1 MQRVAPLRPALAAAA
16 AAAAVLV
23 ALALASAALPGAPA
37 ASSAGPTAAGPSRKP
52 VPILM
57 YHAIR
62 TAPAGARNRALWV
75 RPREFGAQVRALR
88 RAGYRAVTLQ
98 RVWDSWQG
106 RATLPP
112 KPIVLSFDDGYASH
126 VRIALPVLRRVR
138 WEGVLNLTLSEV
150 GKLGGD
156 AAVRRLIAAGWEI
169 GAHTRTHPD
178 LTVVSDAQLRDE
190 VVTARRE
197 IQDRFG
203 VPANFFC
210 YPAGRYDGRV
220 VAAVAEAGHLA
231 ATTVRPGFAKASSNP
246 YALARVQVSG
256 GLGAR
261 GLLRRLRTLRNRAG
275 SG

>member
-1 MQRVAPLRPALAAAA
+1 MQRIAPLRFALFAAA

-23 ALALASAALPGAPA
+23 ALALASSASSGARA
-37 ASSAGPTAAGPSRKP
+37 ASSGSPTAGPSRKP

-75 RPREFGAQVRALR
+75 RPREFAAQVRALR
-88 RAGYRAVTLQ
+88 RAGYRAVTMQ

-106 RATLPP
+106 RAALPP
-112 KPIVLSFDDGYASH
+112 KPIVLSFDDGYASQ

-138 WEGVLNLTLSEV
+138 WAGVLNLTLSEV

-156 AAVRRLIAAGWEI
+156 AAVRRLIDAGWEI

-178 LTVVSDAQLRDE
+178 LTVVSDIQLRDE

-197 IQDRFG
+197 MQDRFE

-220 VAAVAEAGHLA
+220 VAAVAEAGYLA
-231 ATTVRPGFAKASSNP
+231 ATTVRSGFAKPSSKP

-256 GLGAR
+256 GLGATR
-261 GLLRRLRTLRNRAG
+261 LLRRLRTLRSRAG